1 MQVLGSLSG
10 VQSLSMAIGPLIFN
24 NAYAFLTGTTG
35 IHWMEHHLHY
45 IISEKSIWYL
55 GIAMLGAAA
64 ATSVSLPDPRNVYV
78 PGADENLSISNTEV
92 ARRIRESPD
101 LKVRLGGSLLT
112 IPATSATHCP
122 NLDLVYFAFPISSWS
137 PTLTLWGALSEDG
150 R

>member
-35 IHWMEHHLHY
+35 VHWMRHHLGY
-45 IISEKSIWYL
+45 LIPEKSIWYL

-101 LKVRLGGSLLT
+101 LKVRLGGRVPPDHTRS
-112 IPATSATHCP
+112 
-122 NLDLVYFAFPISSWS
+122 
-137 PTLTLWGALSEDG
+137 
-150 R
+150 

>member
-1 MQVLGSLSG
+1 MCAVQVLGSLSG

-55 GIAMLGAAA
+55 GIAMLGLAA

-92 ARRIRESPD
+92 ARRVRASPE
-101 LKVRLGGSLLT
+101 LRVR
-112 IPATSATHCP
+112 
-122 NLDLVYFAFPISSWS
+122 S
-137 PTLTLWGALSEDG
+137 PTLTL
-150 R
+150 